1 MILGKRKK
9 IVFFLQETNIFGNFV
24 DNLFFTT

>member
-1 MILGKRKK
+1 MIIVKRKK

-24 DNLFFTT
+24 DNLFFTI